1 MKLVISAYGARLTL
15 EEKESA
21 TYGFAFK
28 GDDIAIRDI
37 VTAEFDCYLARVG
50 YHAGAPELP
59 DIWRRSQNRSATV
72 WSISRAHRRKMANW
86 HSFFSR
92 STRR

>member
-28 GDDIAIRDI
+28 GDDITIRDI

-50 YHAGAPELP
+50 YHAGAPDLP
-59 DIWRRSQNRSATV
+59 DIWTLGASFAEQVGHRVVDFKGAQTQNGELA
-72 WSISRAHRRKMANW
+72 
-86 HSFFSR
+86 
-92 STRR
+92 